1 MAKLPKRM
9 RLAQV
14 RLVTTDVVRLAEFY
28 RQLTRREPVGSDDYV
43 ELHLEDAGIAI
54 TSQRAADLYG
64 ANAATAGRNRSTI
77 IDLEVGAVDAEHAR
91 LTPLLNDVVQEL
103 VTQPWGNRAM
113 MFRDPDGNLI
123 NLFSR
128 GDRE

>member
-1 MAKLPKRM
+1 MAKRPKRM
-9 RLAQV
+9 KLAQV
-14 RLVTTDVVRLAEFY
+14 RLVTADVVRLADFY
-28 RQLTRREPVGSDDYV
+28 RQLTQREPVGSDDYV

-64 ANAATAGRNRSTI
+64 ANAATAGRNRSAI
-77 IDLEVGAVDAEHAR
+77 IDLEVGDVDAEHAR
-91 LTPLLNDVVQEL
+91 LAPLLNDVVQEP

-128 GDRE
+128 GDLE